1 MTQKEKDVLLR
12 HLKIIRDSFYGNYI
26 PTGESLN
33 EIYKIYEQCVQ
44 KIKNS
49 C

>member
-1 MTQKEKDVLLR
+1 MTQKEKDILLH

-26 PTGESLN
+26 PTRESLN
-33 EIYKIYEQCVQ
+33 EIYKIYKQCVQ